1 MYEEIRSLSKLED
14 VENYDIK
21 EVYDRIKTISKDSWK
36 KIIDLGSQTKI
47 FTNLE
52 LANIKSVQSSISK
65 KENPKEQALYQVY
78 LSIQKLKKFGV
89 EV

>member
-1 MYEEIRSLSKLED
+1 
-14 VENYDIK
+14 
-21 EVYDRIKTISKDSWK
+21 VYDRIKTISKDGWK

-52 LANIKSVQSSISK
+52 LANIKSVQTSITK
-65 KENPKEQALYQVY
+65 KENPKEQALYQAY
-78 LSIQKLKKFGV
+78 LSVKKLKKFGI